1 MKYYHCN
8 ETDEVISLDRVR
20 EEFDQFQS
28 EGYYPDDSFD
38 TYLEGCMYWNN
49 GELTPLTEYSDNL
62 KRRLRKLLTFI
73 RDDCEREYY
82 EDEINDLTEQ
92 ITELEQYKED

>member
-8 ETDEVISLDRVR
+8 ETDEVISLARVR
-20 EEFDQFQS
+20 EEFDQFQL
-28 EGYYPDDSFD
+28 EGYYLDDSFD

-62 KRRLRKLLTFI
+62 KRRLRKLLIFI

-92 ITELEQYKED
+92 IAELGKYREE